1 MKKMMAI
8 SNRLQSYITRKGL
21 RQFCSLASMIALGAT
36 GLFVPEVL
44 AQSENWAAPATEF
57 LETGT
62 SELKAIGRWIAVI
75 AVIMFGVVCLVTQRI
90 NWMWAAGIGIG
101 ALLLSSGPQIIESML
116 G

>member
-1 MKKMMAI
+1 MMAI
-8 SNRLQSYITRKGL
+8 SSRLQSHITQKGL

-44 AQSENWAAPATEF
+44 AQSENWAEPATKF

-62 SELKAIGRWIAVI
+62 SQLKAIGRWIAVI
-75 AVIMFGVVCLVTQRI
+75 AVIAFGVVSLLTQRI

-101 ALLLSSGPQIIESML
+101 ALLLSSGPEIIESML
-116 G
+116 S